1 MKKGQL
7 KKEPGL
13 LNISGQ
19 VVAVNRQAM
28 LDLEEKAET
37 PKVTMEDFYFDIKPD
52 GAIYGK
58 EKNSFEKAKAQS
70 AKLTK
75 IFTSY

>member
-1 MKKGQL
+1 
-7 KKEPGL
+7 
-13 LNISGQ
+13 
-19 VVAVNRQAM
+19 M